1 MKIIRLLAAALLFCS
16 LPANAQYAAAA
27 PAPVAGTW
35 MITTGN
41 SRAIKML
48 SPTHVF
54 LMSFSKDSLTH
65 AAAGTYHIAGNTY
78 TEHMQYDNID
88 RQGAK
93 DFTFNYTVSQDS
105 FIQKGDIT
113 LPNGTTVSVNEHFA
127 RVKSNKQY
135 NGPYVGTW
143 NLLSS
148 TETDQHGNKQ
158 FDTNAH
164 YNCYQLVTPTHW
176 MRIYFANGHFA
187 RAMEG
192 TYTAN
197 GNTLIAKVEHA
208 SFPTSG
214 AMSVT
219 ITLRFKGNNMYE
231 TGIVQDGNGKQTSQ
245 FEDVFEKVTAPQ

>member
-1 MKIIRLLAAALLFCS
+1 MKIIRLLAAVLLFFS
-16 LPANAQYAAAA
+16 LHSNAQNAASA
-27 PAPVAGTW
+27 PTSVAGTW

-41 SRAIKML
+41 SRAIKII

-54 LMSFSKDSLTH
+54 LLSFFKDSLTH
-65 AAAGTYHIAGNTY
+65 AAAGTYNIAGNKY

-93 DFTFNYTVSQDS
+93 DFTFNYTVNQDS

-135 NGPYVGTW
+135 NGQYVGTW

-148 TETDQHGNKQ
+148 TETDQNGNKQ
-158 FDTNAH
+158 FHTNAH
-164 YNCYQLVTPTHW
+164 YNCYQIVTPTHW
-176 MRIYFANGHFA
+176 MRIYFANGRFA

-197 GNTLIAKVEHA
+197 GNALIAKVEHA

-214 AMSVT
+214 AMLVKV
-219 ITLRFKGNNMYE
+219 TLRFEGNKMYE
-231 TGIVQDGNGKQTSQ
+231 TGTVKNGNGKQISQ
-245 FEDVFEKVTAPQ
+245 FEDVFERVTAQQ